1 MEEIEV
7 KFLTINQQE
16 IENKL
21 VKIGAT
27 KVFDRIFKRKV
38 FDYPDLK
45 LDNIGA
51 YVRLRDEGETITLA
65 YKRRIGMAKDGLND
79 KGLEEIEIIVSDFDN
94 ASVILEK
101 IGLKEKLNEEQ
112 RRIRYS
118 LGTRDWMQYGKK
130 LVIGYPIPKSF
141 SEITHL
147 IILYPCLF
155 VKG

>member
-51 YVRLRDEGETITLA
+51 YVR
-65 YKRRIGMAKDGLND
+65 
-79 KGLEEIEIIVSDFDN
+79 
-94 ASVILEK
+94 
-101 IGLKEKLNEEQ
+101 
-112 RRIRYS
+112 
-118 LGTRDWMQYGKK
+118 
-130 LVIGYPIPKSF
+130 
-141 SEITHL
+141 
-147 IILYPCLF
+147 
-155 VKG
+155 